1 LKEVLFVGNPMYD
14 EASDREEARLRV
26 LAHLPQLIK
35 IDGQLVKPSEVE
47 AARQFAED

>member
-1 LKEVLFVGNPMYD
+1 MYD